1 MAASEAKA
9 VGHGGVTLLHRACG
23 LSRKAILKGIRELEA
38 GIPLAPGRIRR
49 PGCISSFVVSR
60 GRDSL
65 RGGVVGE
72 DLREGAVVD
81 GAADSKHRVAVAL
94 QPPRPGALQP
104 DVTNQIEIRTP
115 AMQADLVSQVLA

>member
-49 PGCISSFVVSR
+49 PGCIPHLLSAE
-60 GRDSL
+60 
-65 RGGVVGE
+65 GVTVC
-72 DLREGAVVD
+72 
-81 GAADSKHRVAVAL
+81 VAV
-94 QPPRPGALQP
+94 
-104 DVTNQIEIRTP
+104 
-115 AMQADLVSQVLA
+115 